1 MRPLCPPMLF
11 QILCLIVRAFGVPAH
26 IITLLT
32 QKITGLANESLD
44 LGFEARGLRDGHA
57 LPIPMH

>member
-1 MRPLCPPMLF
+1 LF
-11 QILCLIVRAFGVPAH
+11 QILCLIVRASGVPAH
-26 IITLLT
+26 IITLLA

-44 LGFEARGLRDGHA
+44 LRFEARCLRGVWHA

>member
-1 MRPLCPPMLF
+1 MLF
-11 QILCLIVRAFGVPAH
+11 QILCLIVRAFGVRAH

-44 LGFEARGLRDGHA
+44 LGFEARGLRGGHA